1 MKRYVELPGDTPA
14 PDPTGIDT
22 PDAPIQSVLTLRN
35 VFPLLSPRDRMI
47 LRMRYEERLTE
58 TEVAERLGIS
68 LAAAKKAAH
77 DARGRLK
84 KLMIQAGIKLD
95 DGGRDS

>member
-1 MKRYVELPGDTPA
+1 
-14 PDPTGIDT
+14 
-22 PDAPIQSVLTLRN
+22 
-35 VFPLLSPRDRMI
+35 
-47 LRMRYEERLTE
+47 MRYEERLTE